1 MPEKEQLAR
10 DYSYMRLAIKLAE
23 RGRGRTTPNLVAGA
37 VIVRDNRILGVG
49 FRAAKPAERNAFD
62 NCTQPTRGAT
72 LYITME
78 PDSQPDDILQA
89 GIARV
94 VTGSDDPRPLV
105 AGQAVRVLRDR
116 GVRVDT
122 GFMRDECD
130 ALNPVF
136 FHYVRTRQPYCV
148 LSYALTLDGQRVRRD
163 VRGERDR
170 YAAALVG
177 AGTVAAE
184 NPLLDGDRKPVR
196 IVCDSHLRTSTDCQL
211 VRTARDTR
219 TVFVAVDPDPERRRA
234 FENAGCEVWTLS
246 ADHAGRVNLCA
257 LADRMGHEELDS
269 VLIEGGASLARSAL
283 QAGIVRRVQAH
294 VVPEFNAFPL
304 RGAVIAP
311 SDDDFLLEGDL

>member
-116 GVRVDT
+116 GVRVDA

-130 ALNPVF
+130 ALNPIF
-136 FHYVRTRQPYCV
+136 FHYVRTGQPYGV
-148 LSYALTLDGQRVRRD
+148 LSYDLTLDGKRVRRN
-163 VRGERDR
+163 VREERDR

-184 NPLLDGDRKPVR
+184 DPLLDGTR
-196 IVCDSHLRTSTDCQL
+196 IVCDSHLRTSLDCQL

-219 TVFVAVDPDPERRRA
+219 TVFAAVDPEPERRKD
-234 FENAGCEVWTLS
+234 FEKAGCEVWTLS

-269 VLIEGGASLARSAL
+269 VLIVGGASLASSAL
-283 QAGIVRRVQAH
+283 QAGIVQRVQAH
-294 VVPEFNAFPL
+294 IVSEFNAFPL
-304 RGAVIAP
+304 RGASVTP
-311 SDDDFLLEGDL
+311 VDGDFLLEGDL